1 MPRMASTTSRAR
13 SSTRSG
19 DCSSNKAFAFR
30 TPSAIFMYARM
41 RRPHLPR
48 LPIGDIADREALG
61 GDPFR
66 PLEAGPILT
75 HQALRARS
83 PHSPAVRERSSELNA
98 SPPLSRTAGGGGE
111 RSEPGE
117 DVSAIR

>member
-48 LPIGDIADREALG
+48 LPIGDIADREVLG
-61 GDPFR
+61 GDTFR

-75 HQALRARS
+75 HPALRAGS
-83 PHSPAVRERSSELNA
+83 
-98 SPPLSRTAGGGGE
+98 PLSREGHGE
-111 RSEPGE
+111 WLGVEC
-117 DVSAIR
+117 VSAPLPLDGR